1 MDKQDWYDAGA
12 RIGDLVQSAI
22 DSKNFRELNQS
33 IADTINTTIEMVQK
47 NKAMGKTAYQQAMEK
62 NSRQKAAAEA
72 AVPER
77 KHAGVKIA
85 GGYKGI
91 AFMAVGYS
99 FFGIFGLMAAV
110 SLSLSGVWGAF
121 GVPAVI
127 FVVLAAGFAGMGL
140 RGSKINARVKR
151 QKRYLQIMG
160 ERDVC
165 SLEELAAGTGKSKRY
180 VVKDL
185 KQMMRD
191 QMFVDGAYLDAGE
204 TCLITSQEAYRQYQ
218 ETMQE
223 HQRKIR
229 EEGDKGGPGQGRA
242 EDGAGAFK
250 DLSREVQDILKEGK
264 NFIDHIHQCN
274 DDIEDPAMSEKLDR
288 LEKVV
293 SRIFAQVA
301 EKPQSAPDLH
311 KMMSYYLP
319 ITRKLVDAYRDMDE
333 QQVEG
338 ENIRR
343 TKQEIED
350 SLDTINIAFE
360 NLLDGLFQDTAW
372 DISSDISVLHTMM
385 AQDGLM
391 KGEFGEQQPKERKKR
406 RE

>member
-12 RIGDLVQSAI
+12 RIGELVQSAI
-22 DSKNFRELNQS
+22 DSKNFRQLNQS

-47 NKAMGKTAYQQAMEK
+47 NKAMGKTAYQQAMET
-62 NSRQKAAAEA
+62 NGRQKTTGED
-72 AVPER
+72 VFPEK
-77 KHAGVKIA
+77 KHTGVRIA

-127 FVVLAAGFAGMGL
+127 FVVIAAGFAGMGL

-151 QKRYLQIMG
+151 QKRYLQILG

-180 VVKDL
+180 VIKDL

-218 ETMQE
+218 ETMKE
-223 HQRKIR
+223 HRKEIR
-229 EEGDKGGPGQGRA
+229 EEA
-242 EDGAGAFK
+242 EDGTGNFEE
-250 DLSREVQDILKEGK
+250 LSQEVQDILKEGK

-288 LEKVV
+288 LERVV

-350 SLDTINIAFE
+350 SLDTINTAFE
-360 NLLDGLFQDTAW
+360 NLLDSLFQDTAW

-385 AQDGLM
+385 VQDGLM
-391 KGEFGEQQPKERKKR
+391 KGEFAGQQRKER

>member
-12 RIGDLVQSAI
+12 RIGELVQSAI
-22 DSKNFRELNQS
+22 DSKNFRQLNQS

-62 NSRQKAAAEA
+62 NSRQKTTGED
-72 AVPER
+72 VFPEK
-77 KHAGVKIA
+77 KHTGVRIA

-151 QKRYLQIMG
+151 QKRYLQILG

-180 VVKDL
+180 VIKDL

-218 ETMQE
+218 ETMKE
-223 HQRKIR
+223 HQKKIR
-229 EEGDKGGPGQGRA
+229 EEA
-242 EDGAGAFK
+242 EDGTGNFEE
-250 DLSREVQDILKEGK
+250 LSQEVQDILKEGK

-288 LEKVV
+288 LERVV

-350 SLDTINIAFE
+350 SLDTINTAFE
-360 NLLDGLFQDTAW
+360 NLLDSLFQDTAW

-391 KGEFGEQQPKERKKR
+391 KGEFAGQQRKER

>member
-12 RIGDLVQSAI
+12 RIGELVQSAI
-22 DSKNFRELNQS
+22 DSKNFRQLNQS

-62 NSRQKAAAEA
+62 NSRQKTTGEDV
-72 AVPER
+72 VPEK
-77 KHAGVKIA
+77 KHTGVRIA

-151 QKRYLQIMG
+151 QKRYLQILG

-180 VVKDL
+180 VIKDL

-218 ETMQE
+218 ETMKE
-223 HQRKIR
+223 HRKEIR
-229 EEGDKGGPGQGRA
+229 EEA
-242 EDGAGAFK
+242 EDGTGNFEE
-250 DLSREVQDILKEGK
+250 LSQEVQDILKEGK

-288 LEKVV
+288 LERVV

-350 SLDTINIAFE
+350 SLDTINTAFE
-360 NLLDGLFQDTAW
+360 NLLDSLFQDTAW

-385 AQDGLM
+385 VQDGLM
-391 KGEFGEQQPKERKKR
+391 KGEFAGQQRKER

>member
-12 RIGDLVQSAI
+12 RIGELVQSAI
-22 DSKNFRELNQS
+22 DSKNFRQLNQS

-62 NSRQKAAAEA
+62 NSRQKTTGEDV
-72 AVPER
+72 VPEK
-77 KHAGVKIA
+77 KHTGVRIA

-121 GVPAVI
+121 GIPAVI

-151 QKRYLQIMG
+151 QKRYLQILG

-180 VVKDL
+180 VINDL

-218 ETMQE
+218 ETMKE
-223 HQRKIR
+223 HQKKIR
-229 EEGDKGGPGQGRA
+229 EEA
-242 EDGAGAFK
+242 EDGTGNFEE
-250 DLSREVQDILKEGK
+250 LSQEVQDILKEGK

-288 LEKVV
+288 LERVV

-350 SLDTINIAFE
+350 SLDTINTAFE
-360 NLLDGLFQDTAW
+360 NLLDSLFQDTAW

-391 KGEFGEQQPKERKKR
+391 KGGFGGQQPKERKER

>member
-12 RIGDLVQSAI
+12 RIGELVQSAI
-22 DSKNFRELNQS
+22 DSKNFRQLNQS

-62 NSRQKAAAEA
+62 NSRQKTTGEDV
-72 AVPER
+72 VPEK
-77 KHAGVKIA
+77 KHTGVRIA

-151 QKRYLQIMG
+151 QKRYLQILG

-180 VVKDL
+180 VIKDL

-218 ETMQE
+218 ETMKE
-223 HQRKIR
+223 HRKEIR
-229 EEGDKGGPGQGRA
+229 EEA
-242 EDGAGAFK
+242 EDGTGNFEE
-250 DLSREVQDILKEGK
+250 LSQEVQDILKEGK

-288 LEKVV
+288 LERVV

-350 SLDTINIAFE
+350 SLDTINTAFE
-360 NLLDGLFQDTAW
+360 NLLDSLFQDTAW

-391 KGEFGEQQPKERKKR
+391 KGEFAGQQRKER

>member
-12 RIGDLVQSAI
+12 RIGELVQSAI
-22 DSKNFRELNQS
+22 DSKNFRQLNQS

-62 NSRQKAAAEA
+62 NGRQKTTGED
-72 AVPER
+72 VFPEK
-77 KHAGVKIA
+77 KHTGVRIA

-127 FVVLAAGFAGMGL
+127 FVVIAAGFAGMGL

-151 QKRYLQIMG
+151 QKRYLQILG

-180 VVKDL
+180 VIKDL

-218 ETMQE
+218 ETMKE
-223 HQRKIR
+223 HRKEIR
-229 EEGDKGGPGQGRA
+229 EEA
-242 EDGAGAFK
+242 EDGTGNFEE
-250 DLSREVQDILKEGK
+250 LSQEVQDILKEGK

-288 LEKVV
+288 LERVV

-350 SLDTINIAFE
+350 SLDTINTAFE
-360 NLLDGLFQDTAW
+360 NLLDSLFQDTAW

-385 AQDGLM
+385 VQDGLM
-391 KGEFGEQQPKERKKR
+391 KGEFAGQQRKER